1 MVNVN
6 FEGRIEKRG
15 EKKKEKVIDDKSSYK
30 TPYILVQVEEVS
42 RCYAPLKKCIGH
54 STY

>member
-1 MVNVN
+1 MTNAN
-6 FEGRIEKRG
+6 FEGRREKRG
-15 EKKKEKVIDDKSSYK
+15 ENKKEKVIGDKSSYK

>member
-1 MVNVN
+1 MAKEN
-6 FEGRIEKRG
+6 FKGRIEKRG

-30 TPYILVQVEEVS
+30 TPYILVQVEKVS